1 MAISILVPEKWR
13 RYVNGFLL
21 ACLNWFW
28 TLASDLVPPRRAVS
42 FDQTDSYLTS
52 IHSDCVCVR
61 NVHYQFVL
69 QFLSTTHWILV
80 TSS

>member
-42 FDQTDSYLTS
+42 FDQTGSFQIVY
-52 IHSDCVCVR
+52 
-61 NVHYQFVL
+61 VL
-69 QFLSTTHWILV
+69 ETFTASFYCNCCLLPTGF
-80 TSS
+80 